1 MKRFYVLV
9 LITLLGVGIA
19 GIVIFNSNKPA
30 DVNTQGMP
38 LFKPP
43 YDSFVAGAGIVEAT
57 TGNISI
63 GTPVSGVVMKIYV
76 KVGDHVKLGEP
87 LFKIDDRDL
96 EAQLLTANARIG
108 ESISSLRAPRHQLKY
123 MQDLKKRDPSSVD
136 PRKMDL
142 LRDEMDVA
150 ESGLTLAKAQLKQI
164 KMEIERRTVR
174 APVAGS
180 ILQLKMRLGE
190 YVEGSGNAQPLLLL
204 GGDDRFNL
212 RVDVD
217 EQDAWRVQPGEE
229 AIAFVRSNPKI
240 KIPLRYEYTEPY
252 VIPKTTL
259 TGLSTERTDTRVLQV
274 VYSFA
279 HANYPVYLG
288 QLLDVYI
295 RAPKVNSSTARQ

>member
-1 MKRFYVLV
+1 MKRFYVMV
-9 LITLLGVGIA
+9 LIAVLGVGIA
-19 GIVIFNSNKPA
+19 AIAIFYGNKPA
-30 DVNTQGMP
+30 NVKTQGMP

-43 YDSFVAGAGIVEAT
+43 YDSYVAGAGIVEAT

-63 GTPVSGVVMKIYV
+63 GTPVPGVVMKIYV
-76 KVGDHVKLGEP
+76 KVGDQVKVGDP

-96 EAQLLTANARIG
+96 EAQLLTANAKVG
-108 ESISSLRAPRHQLKY
+108 ESVSSLRAPTHQLKY
-123 MQDLKKRDPSSVD
+123 MQNLKKRDPNSVD
-136 PRKMDL
+136 PRKMDIL
-142 LRDEMDVA
+142 LDEVDVA
-150 ESGLTLAKAQLKQI
+150 ESGLTLARAQLKQI
-164 KMEIERRTVR
+164 KMEIARRTVR

-190 YVEGSGNAQPLLLL
+190 YVEGSSTAEPLLLL

-217 EQDAWRVQPGEE
+217 EQDAWRVKPGEE
-229 AIAFVRSNPKI
+229 AMAFVRSNPEI

-252 VIPKTTL
+252 VIPKTAL

-279 HANYPVYLG
+279 HANYTVYLG

-295 RAPKVNSSTARQ
+295 RAPKINNSTAR